1 MDGIGLRLDG
11 NALWPLLHPFSRDRT
26 AFWNLDGALSQGA
39 LHGLANTLAEQLPD
53 RPIAVIYCEG
63 RDCFAIALL
72 AVWMRGQT
80 AIFPADPTAHEFQ
93 LLSADYPDLYCLTD
107 RALPFETNPV
117 VTVSAAAAADMGN
130 VPPKV
135 LAATHPAIKIFTS
148 GSTGKPSVNDKTWG
162 MLVAGSK
169 MAWSM
174 VGLGNLPHY
183 NVVATVPSQ
192 HMYGFETSIM
202 NVLQGGAAA
211 HSERPIFPLD
221 IARCLDQVP
230 PPRVL
235 VTTPIHLR
243 TLVESGIALP
253 ALHQIVSAT
262 APLSEDLARRAENH
276 LGAPVWEIYGFTEAG
291 SVAGRQTTAGETWT
305 LREDFLARDD
315 GKQQYVEWSAFDCR
329 IPFPDKVDILDPT
342 RIRLRGRTQDTV
354 NIAGKRAS
362 LSGLTAKL
370 LQIDGVEDGIFWQ
383 PAEDEGHGKVSRLV
397 AFVVAP
403 QSSGDAIRRELQRCM
418 DPAFVPRR
426 IVFVEDLG
434 RNATGKLPQEALRD
448 LASCHLA
455 RDADQ

>member
-1 MDGIGLRLDG
+1 MDGNGLPFDG
-11 NALWPLLHPFSRDRT
+11 NAPWPLLHPFSRDRA

-39 LHGLANTLAEQLPD
+39 LHGLASTLAGQLPD
-53 RPIAVIYCEG
+53 RPIAIIYCER
-63 RDCFAIALL
+63 RDYFTVALL

-80 AIFPADPTAHEFQ
+80 AMFPPDTTAHGFQ

-107 RALPFETNPV
+107 SALPFETSAV
-117 VTVSAAAAADMGN
+117 VTVSGAAAADVDN
-130 VPPKV
+130 IPPKA
-135 LAATHPAIKIFTS
+135 LAAAHPAIKIFTS
-148 GSTGKPSVNDKTWG
+148 GSTGKPSVNNKTWG

-169 MAWSM
+169 AAPPM
-174 VGLGNLPHY
+174 VGLGDLPYY

-211 HSERPIFPLD
+211 HSERPIFPAD

-243 TLVESGIALP
+243 AIVESGISLP
-253 ALHQIVSAT
+253 ALSKIVSAT
-262 APLSEDLARRAENH
+262 APLSEDLARRTEQH

-291 SVAGRQTTAGETWT
+291 SVAGRQTTASEIWS
-305 LREDFLARDD
+305 LREDFVARDD
-315 GKQQYVEWSAFDCR
+315 GKQQYVEWSAFNRR
-329 IPFPDKVDILDPT
+329 IPFPDMVDILDPT
-342 RIRLRGRTQDTV
+342 RIRLRDRAQDIV

-362 LSGLTAKL
+362 LSGLAATL
-370 LQIDGVEDGIFWQ
+370 LQIDGVEDGVFWL
-383 PAEDEGHGKVSRLV
+383 PAEDESQGQVSRLV

-403 QSSGDAIRRELQRCM
+403 QSSQDAIRRELQQRM
-418 DPAFVPRR
+418 DPTFVPRR
-426 IVFVEDLG
+426 IILVESLR

-448 LASCHLA
+448 LASCYLTRNA
-455 RDADQ
+455 KK

>member
-1 MDGIGLRLDG
+1 MDGTGLRLDG

-26 AFWNLDGALSQGA
+26 AFWNLDGALSRGA
-39 LHGLANTLAEQLPD
+39 LHGLANTLAGQLPD
-53 RPIAVIYCEG
+53 RPIAVIYCER
-63 RDCFAIALL
+63 RDCFTVALL

-80 AIFPADPTAHEFQ
+80 ATFPADPTAHEFQ
-93 LLSADYPDLYCLTD
+93 LLSTDYPNLYCLTD
-107 RALPFETNPV
+107 SALPFETSAV
-117 VTVSAAAAADMGN
+117 VTVSAVAAADVDN
-130 VPPKV
+130 IPPKV
-135 LAATHPAIKIFTS
+135 LAATHPAIKVFTS

-169 MAWSM
+169 MARPM
-174 VGLGNLPHY
+174 VGLSDLPHY

-202 NVLQGGAAA
+202 NVLQGGVAA
-211 HSERPIFPLD
+211 HSERPIFPSD

-253 ALHQIVSAT
+253 ALRQIVSAT
-262 APLSEDLARRAENH
+262 APLSEDLARRTEKH

-291 SVAGRQTTAGETWT
+291 SVAGRRTTAGQIWT
-305 LREDFLARDD
+305 LREDFVARDD
-315 GKQQYVEWSAFDCR
+315 GKQQYVEWLAFNRR
-329 IPFPDKVDILDPT
+329 IPFPDMVDILDPT
-342 RIRLRGRTQDTV
+342 RIRLRNRAQDTV

-370 LQIDGVEDGIFWQ
+370 LQIDGVEDGVFWL

-403 QSSGDAIRRELQRCM
+403 QSSRDAIRCELQQRM
-418 DPAFVPRR
+418 DPTFVPRR
-426 IVFVEDLG
+426 IILVESLR

-448 LASCHLA
+448 LASYYLTRNA
-455 RDADQ
+455 SK